1 MFGRVLPKLDRC
13 SVICAMIVRPRSQL
27 AREDLGSNAGYETYS
42 TVNAILRYK
51 RCLQPLIMETD
62 GKMIMDFEKDWRI
75 QVSRSSGKYI
85 STCISI
91 MHWNDLDG
99 EQ

>member
-1 MFGRVLPKLDRC
+1 
-13 SVICAMIVRPRSQL
+13 MIVRPRSQL

-62 GKMIMDFEKDWRI
+62 GKMIMDFEKD
-75 QVSRSSGKYI
+75 
-85 STCISI
+85 
-91 MHWNDLDG
+91 
-99 EQ
+99 